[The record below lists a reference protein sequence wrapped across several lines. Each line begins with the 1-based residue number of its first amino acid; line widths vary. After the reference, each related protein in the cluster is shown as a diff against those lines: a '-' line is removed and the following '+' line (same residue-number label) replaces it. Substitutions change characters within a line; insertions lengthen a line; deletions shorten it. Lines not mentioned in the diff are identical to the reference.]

1 MSWIIEMR
9 KGLDQMWK
17 GLGRDKMR
25 QEGYRSDMAPK
36 WWSVFIWII
45 VALLLCGTSLYGQEL
60 NDYSKGRYPLL
71 DIVPEQPELVPY
83 QIVPI
88 DLQPGDCNLE
98 VGIQLVHPYNVENMQ
113 EPQQRETLE
122 IIYSRIGYEIV
133 NPHKSAGMFHID
145 GKLYHLIR
153 IPYTGASNDWDWN

>member
-1 MSWIIEMR
+1 MSWVTEMR
-9 KGLDQMWK
+9 KGLDRMWD
-17 GLGRDKMR
+17 GLARDKMR
-25 QEGYRSDMAPK
+25 QEGVLTDLAPK
-36 WWSVFIWII
+36 WWSVLIWMFI
-45 VALLLCGTSLYGQEL
+45 VLLFCGSSLQGQRL
-60 NDYSKGRYPLL
+60 AK
-71 DIVPEQPELVPY
+71 PELVPY

>member
-17 GLGRDKMR
+17 GLVKDKLR
-25 QEGYRSDMAPK
+25 QEGVLTDLAPK
-36 WWSVFIWII
+36 WWSVLIWII
-45 VALLLCGTSLYGQEL
+45 LVLLICYSPLHGQ
-60 NDYSKGRYPLL
+60 R
-71 DIVPEQPELVPY
+71 VVRPELVPY

-113 EPQQRETLE
+113 EPQQQETLE
-122 IIYSRIGYEIV
+122 IIYQRIGYEIV
-133 NPHKSAGMFHID
+133 NPNMSAGLFEID

-153 IPYTGASNDWDWN
+153 IPYTGASTEWNWN